1 MFSLSQKPSFLFITI
16 TISLTILA
24 GIASAS
30 RTYPGPNIPDS
41 KGEGASEMP
50 EVVHRVVL
58 LDLHQVTVA
67 NSHLVVLNKRPIPPS
82 GPSHKGNKAPNSSRH
97 LLGHE

>member
-1 MFSLSQKPSFLFITI
+1 MFSLSQKPSFLFLTI

-41 KGEGASEMP
+41 KGEGASETP
-50 EVVHRVVL
+50 QAVHRVIL

-67 NSHLVVLNKRPIPPS
+67 NSHNVVLNKRPIPPS
-82 GPSHKGNKAPNSSRH
+82 GPSHKNNKAPNSSED
-97 LLGHE
+97 LLRP